1 MKIYTGLEN
10 FKKPKKSIVST
21 GTFDGVHKGHVQI
34 IKQLCAK
41 KENEESVLITF
52 SPHPRIVLYPDQD
65 LKLINSIEEK
75 IELFKNYPIDHLI
88 IQNFDFNFSR
98 LSPLEYIRDF
108 LVQRIGLSKLIIG
121 YDHHFGRNRE
131 SSLEIIKEYSE
142 LFNFEVVTVPKFRQ
156 DGVSV
161 SSTKIRNFLEDGK
174 VELVN
179 QLLGYKFSF
188 TGRVVKGKGV
198 GKSIGYP
205 TANLEVDD
213 KHKLIPAIGVF
224 SVYVFIKGVK
234 YFGML
239 NIGKNPTFGLDHPI
253 TVELHI
259 LDFSQNIYFEELKL
273 VILSKIRNE
282 IKFESK
288 EKLISQLEKDE
299 LRARNY
305 FNNLSSK

>member
-1 MKIYTGLEN
+1 LKIYTGLEN